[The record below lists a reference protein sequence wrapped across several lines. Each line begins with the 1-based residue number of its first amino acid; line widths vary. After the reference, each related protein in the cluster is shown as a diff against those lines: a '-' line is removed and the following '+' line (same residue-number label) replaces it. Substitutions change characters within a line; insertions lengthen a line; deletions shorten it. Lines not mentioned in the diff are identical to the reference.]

1 MTTTKNNEHKK
12 LNFSSEREQSQ
23 ACLNSAEHEKNQGRK
38 VLNVPNKREQNQTC
52 LDSAER
58 EGLRPKGNVP
68 NLRFPEF
75 QGEWEELGLSELL
88 DFKNGLNPKPDKF
101 GKGIKFISV
110 MDILNNAVI
119 TYDCIKASVDVTE
132 KELSDFSVE
141 KGDLLF
147 QRSSETL
154 EDVGRANV
162 YMDDKTAVFGGF
174 VIRGKKKGE
183 YDPQY
188 FNYLLRSPFARKRI
202 IPMGA
207 GAQHFN
213 IGQEG
218 LSKVKLHF
226 ANIEEQK
233 KIGKMLSLLD
243 ERIATQNKIIE
254 DLKKLKSAIIDYAI
268 NSLNTDFAKFGSLY
282 EMAGEGGTP
291 TTSNASFYDNGKIPF
306 VKIDDLK
313 KKYLTENKDFIT
325 ELGLQKSSA
334 WLVPT
339 RSILFSNGATIGE
352 ITITTYPVCTKQGIL
367 GIVPK
372 PNIDVEFLYYFMSS
386 SYFRKAVSRI
396 VTEGT
401 MKTAYLKDINNIRCP
416 IPKKE
421 KQLDIA
427 KMPSALNFKIDFE
440 QSILKLF
447 GSQKQYLLR
456 QMFM

>member
-1 MTTTKNNEHKK
+1 MTINNEHKK
-12 LNFSSEREQSQ
+12 
-23 ACLNSAEHEKNQGRK
+23 
-38 VLNVPNKREQNQTC
+38 LNVPNKREQNQTC

-75 QGEWEELGLSELL
+75 QGEWEELGLSEFL

-141 KGDLLF
+141 KGDMLF

-174 VIRGKKKGE
+174 VIRGKRKGE

-254 DLKKLKSAIIDYAI
+254 DLKKLKSAIIEKVFCSPNQKNPMCRIEGFEQALTTYKMSEFSSRIATKNKDSKCSLVLTIAAQYGLVNQESFFNKSVASENLTGYYLLHKGEFAYNRSYSAGYDWGAVKRLENYDEGVLSTLYICFKINEAIVDSDYLAYYFESTKWHRGLSDI
-268 NSLNTDFAKFGSLY
+268 
-282 EMAGEGGTP
+282 AGEGARNHGLLNV
-291 TTSNASFYDNGKIPF
+291 S
-306 VKIDDLK
+306 
-313 KKYLTENKDFIT
+313 IT
-325 ELGLQKSSA
+325 DYFNTKHRFPVIEEQKA
-334 WLVPT
+334 
-339 RSILFSNGATIGE
+339 
-352 ITITTYPVCTKQGIL
+352 
-367 GIVPK
+367 
-372 PNIDVEFLYYFMSS
+372 
-386 SYFRKAVSRI
+386 
-396 VTEGT
+396 
-401 MKTAYLKDINNIRCP
+401 
-416 IPKKE
+416 
-421 KQLDIA
+421 IA
-427 KMPSALNFKIDFE
+427 KMLNTITEKE
-440 QSILKLF
+440 RKATLLGECYQK
-447 GSQKQYLLR
+447 QKQYLLR
-456 QMFM
+456 QMFI

>member
-1 MTTTKNNEHKK
+1 LHP
-12 LNFSSEREQSQ
+12 
-23 ACLNSAEHEKNQGRK
+23 
-38 VLNVPNKREQNQTC
+38 NVP
-52 LDSAER
+52 
-58 EGLRPKGNVP
+58 P
-68 NLRFPEF
+68 LRFPEF
-75 QGEWEELGLSELL
+75 HGEWEKCKLGELAVKVGSGSTPKGGNAVYTTSGHCFVRSQNVGMGHLILNDIAYIDELTHQKQKSTEL
-88 DFKNGLNPKPDKF
+88 RTNDVLLNITGASIGRTALATEEINGGNVNQHVCIIRTNGNVEPSFICDYIQTSKIQKYIQSLQTGGSREGLNF
-101 GKGIKFISV
+101 EQI
-110 MDILNNAVI
+110 
-119 TYDCIKASVDVTE
+119 
-132 KELSDFSVE
+132 
-141 KGDLLF
+141 
-147 QRSSETL
+147 RSFPI
-154 EDVGRANV
+154 N
-162 YMDDKTAVFGGF
+162 
-174 VIRGKKKGE
+174 
-183 YDPQY
+183 
-188 FNYLLRSPFARKRI
+188 
-202 IPMGA
+202 IPT
-207 GAQHFN
+207 
-213 IGQEG
+213 
-218 LSKVKLHF
+218 V
-226 ANIEEQK
+226 EEQV
-233 KIGKMLSLLD
+233 KIAKLLSLIN
-243 ERIATQNKIIE
+243 ERIATQSKLIE

-268 NSLNTDFAKFGSLY
+268 NSLDTDFAKFSSLY

-325 ELGLQKSSA
+325 ELGLQKSSV